1 MRVRRSK
8 GRDLE
13 GEIRDWEEKE
23 LWEGQRGGK
32 GLSRRLLRVPL
43 GRITCT
49 KVRDVGV
56 RLDVEI
62 V

>member
-1 MRVRRSK
+1 MEKVRER
-8 GRDLE
+8 E
-13 GEIRDWEEKE
+13 
-23 LWEGQRGGK
+23 K